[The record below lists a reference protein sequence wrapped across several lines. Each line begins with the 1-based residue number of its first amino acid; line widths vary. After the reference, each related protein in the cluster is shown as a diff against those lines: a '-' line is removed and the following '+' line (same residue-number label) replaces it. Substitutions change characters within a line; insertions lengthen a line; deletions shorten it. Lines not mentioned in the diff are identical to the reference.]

1 MRPDKLI
8 KSLGRHVETGSRVT
22 DDQRARLKSSL
33 EAFHRVVGTD
43 FKLPSRHT
51 LTRYITSF
59 FEGFHSHMVFIHHTW
74 QINEAP
80 PELVLAIC
88 AVGAQYCF
96 EHRNSERLFYAGK
109 EILMERLRHE
119 GGKFGH
125 EANTFLSLHGCIP
138 PQNQPQSDQSSPGYI
153 LSHHEAS
160 ARQWD
165 VMDAVRTLIILMGYA
180 TWEPKEL
187 LLREAFALRSL
198 LVQVL
203 RGIGLKEE
211 PEPEGTPELEPH
223 AAWLDWVRRESTRRA
238 KLIAFSFLHIHTV
251 AYDTYPVLHSNEI
264 HLRLP
269 CSTREWKAPTAAHWK
284 TAGRE
289 ARKEQL
295 LFQDALSL
303 LLRNVDGAAPLDPIP
318 TPLGNYVLLHGLL
331 QRIYIVRDLSLPL
344 ADQTASLPSHE
355 VDKLE

>member
-1 MRPDKLI
+1 MGPDF
-8 KSLGRHVETGSRVT
+8 R
-22 DDQRARLKSSL
+22 
-33 EAFHRVVGTD
+33 
-43 FKLPSRHT
+43 LPSRHT
-51 LTRYITSF
+51 LTRYVTSF

-74 QINEAP
+74 HINEAP

-88 AVGAQYCF
+88 SVGAQYCF

-109 EILMERLRHE
+109 EILMERLRFE
-119 GGKFGH
+119 GGRLGH
-125 EANTFLSLHGCIP
+125 EASTFLSLHGCI
-138 PQNQPQSDQSSPGYI
+138 QPAAQPLGGQSSPEHTHGDPQ
-153 LSHHEAS
+153 AS
-160 ARQWD
+160 SQEWD

-180 TWEPKEL
+180 TWEPKET

-211 PEPEGTPELEPH
+211 PEQQDPPDTEPH

-251 AYDTYPVLHSNEI
+251 AYDTYPVLRSNEI

-269 CSTREWKAPTAAHWK
+269 CSTREWKAPTAAHWG
-284 TAGRE
+284 TVGRE
-289 ARKEQL
+289 MRKEQL

-355 VDKLE
+355 VEKLE

>member
-1 MRPDKLI
+1 MLI
-8 KSLGRHVETGSRVT
+8 PAPGCHVETGSRVT
-22 DDQRARLKSSL
+22 DDQRARLIADL
-33 EAFHRVVGTD
+33 ESFRHVVGPD

-74 QINEAP
+74 HINEAP

-109 EILMERLRHE
+109 EVLMERLRFE
-119 GGKFGH
+119 GGRFGH
-125 EANTFLSLHGCIP
+125 EANTFLSLHGCLP
-138 PQNQPQSDQSSPGYI
+138 PPGTQPGVQSTPRYRHNDAEEVPRKW
-153 LSHHEAS
+153 E
-160 ARQWD
+160 

-187 LLREAFALRSL
+187 LLREAFALRNL

-211 PEPEGTPELEPH
+211 PEPEDSTEAEPH

-238 KLIAFSFLHIHTV
+238 KLIAFSFLHIHSV

-269 CSTREWKAPTAAHWK
+269 CSTREWKAPTATHWR

-289 ARKEQL
+289 TRKEQL

-355 VDKLE
+355 VEKLE

>member
-1 MRPDKLI
+1 MGP
-8 KSLGRHVETGSRVT
+8 
-22 DDQRARLKSSL
+22 
-33 EAFHRVVGTD
+33 D

-51 LTRYITSF
+51 LTRYVTSF

-74 QINEAP
+74 HINEAP

-88 AVGAQYCF
+88 SVGAQYCF

-109 EILMERLRHE
+109 EILMERLRFE
-119 GGKFGH
+119 GGRFGH
-125 EANTFLSLHGCIP
+125 EASTFLSLHGCIP
-138 PQNQPQSDQSSPGYI
+138 PPVRASGHQSSPGYV
-153 LSHHEAS
+153 HRDPEAS
-160 ARQWD
+160 PREWD

-211 PEPEGTPELEPH
+211 PEQEDSPDAEPH

-269 CSTREWKAPTAAHWK
+269 CSTREWKAPTAAHWR
-284 TAGRE
+284 TAGGE

-355 VDKLE
+355 VEKLE